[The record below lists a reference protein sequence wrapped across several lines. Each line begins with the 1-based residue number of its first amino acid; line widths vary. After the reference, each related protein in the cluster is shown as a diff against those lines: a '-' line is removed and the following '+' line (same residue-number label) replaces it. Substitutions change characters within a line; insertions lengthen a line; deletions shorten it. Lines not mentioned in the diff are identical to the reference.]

1 MKERDWKTMVRVKL
15 IRIADR
21 ALTFQ
26 TLIAAS
32 LLTFFGAATLIAI
45 RPLDPKELTLTA
57 LLAVATL
64 TIFAIATLVEHLSP
78 TLLELRLR
86 VRQLEL
92 DRQVDQ
98 ASQEIATLRATI
110 ADLGQTPAIAA
121 ANTTRPNVYVLEDL
135 EEPSGSPLP
144 AALSTAQK

>member
-1 MKERDWKTMVRVKL
+1 MNAFFHRLTN
-15 IRIADR
+15 R

-26 TLIAAS
+26 GLMAAS
-32 LLTFFGAATLIAI
+32 LLMFFGTATLIAV

-57 LLAVATL
+57 LIGVAAL

-121 ANTTRPNVYVLEDL
+121 ANTTRPNVYVLEDPD
-135 EEPSGSPLP
+135 EPGGEPVP